1 MNLVY
6 MCVFYNSKYIRLLEL
21 LFLSL
26 RVFSSRDS
34 FDILI
39 LTSDDFQ
46 EQIRDLADRLQ
57 VPCKIHCIPCTSIF
71 EAACSRLHVFDWPEI
86 GRYKK
91 ILYLDTDI
99 IVRRDLSSLFSFDL
113 EDILYG
119 IPSGTLKSHHF
130 GGEFFDFATIDPST
144 PGMNS
149 GTMLFTSSNPVRDLF
164 SRILCHAR
172 EYSSTSTPPYALDQP
187 FINYHGFI
195 SSMCNT
201 TLLTPYVSLYEDT
214 MIVDNAD
221 TALVCHFSYPI
232 GNFEHKYKRMSVF
245 FESLLN
251 TPHTEMKCTH
261 LIGKQYSWENGY
273 IRFNDTG
280 IETSWGRG
288 VCKMLD
294 VNVVYAMWNNYVHIL
309 KFNTDCTKF
318 MSIRT
323 APMDFECIWGMIL
336 AT

>member
-1 MNLVY
+1 

-34 FDILI
+34 FDLLI

-46 EQIRDLADRLQ
+46 KEIRDLADRLEI
-57 VPCKIHCIPCTSIF
+57 PCKIHCIPCTSIF

-86 GRYKK
+86 GMYKK

-99 IVRRDLSSLFSFDL
+99 IVRRDISSLFSFEL

-119 IPSGTLKSHHF
+119 IPSGTLKSPHF
-130 GGEFFDFATIDPST
+130 GGEFFDFTTIDPST
-144 PGMNS
+144 PGLNS
-149 GTMLFTSSNPVRDLF
+149 GTILFTGSTPVRELF
-164 SRILCHAR
+164 SRIISHAK
-172 EYSSTSTPPYALDQP
+172 EYSLKLTPPYALDQP
-187 FINYHGFI
+187 FINYHAHM

-201 TLLTPYVSLYEDT
+201 SLLTPYISLYEDT

-221 TALVCHFSYPI
+221 TALLCHFSYPI

-245 FESLLN
+245 FESLLL
-251 TPHTEMKCTH
+251 TPYTDIKCE
-261 LIGKQYSWENGY
+261 LSGKEYSWESGY
-273 IRFNDTG
+273 IRFLDDG
-280 IETSWGRG
+280 IQTPWGKG
-288 VCKMLD
+288 ICKMLD
-294 VNVVYAMWNNYVHIL
+294 VNVVYAMWNNYAHVL
-309 KFNTDCTKF
+309 KFNTDFTRF

-323 APMDFECIWGMIL
+323 APMDFECIWGMIRS
-336 AT
+336 